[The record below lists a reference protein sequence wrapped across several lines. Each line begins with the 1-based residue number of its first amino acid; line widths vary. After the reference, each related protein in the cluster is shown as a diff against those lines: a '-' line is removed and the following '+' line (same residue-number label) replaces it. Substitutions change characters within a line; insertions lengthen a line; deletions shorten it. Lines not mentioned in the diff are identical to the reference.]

1 MMLVF
6 WHTLKVVE
14 NDKKNINQLD
24 LFGLTPEDKKEQ
36 LIKVKKRK
44 NLEVEKQKNLAE
56 ILIIIE
62 KERDFNEAV
71 KQTRIYLS
79 WGRNHKCNWIDEF
92 LVFQNDGIEGIESSI
107 IKEKGTRVYKF
118 KWILPLYEECVGSI
132 LNDHFRFPS
141 ERNFQIDNECYE
153 SLLESCDNLFDPSEG
168 YGKGDDIFAALSYD
182 GDSYNFDINDIS
194 FVRQK
199 NIITFQY
206 KLPKE
211 IDDIY
216 INDDQ
221 IFSDAMKYA
230 IT

>member
-6 WHTLKVVE
+6 WHTLVMVD

-24 LFGLTPEDKKEQ
+24 LFGFAPKDKKEQ

-44 NLEVEKQKNLAE
+44 NLAE
-56 ILIIIE
+56 ILNIAE
-62 KERDFNEAV
+62 KERDFNAAV

>member
-6 WHTLKVVE
+6 WHTLKVSE

-24 LFGLTPEDKKEQ
+24 LFGFAPKDKKEQ

-44 NLEVEKQKNLAE
+44 NLAE
-56 ILIIIE
+56 ILNIAE
-62 KERDFNEAV
+62 KERDFNAAV

>member
-6 WHTLKVVE
+6 WHTLLMVD

-24 LFGLTPEDKKEQ
+24 LFGFAPKDKKEQ

-44 NLEVEKQKNLAE
+44 NLAE
-56 ILIIIE
+56 ILNIAE
-62 KERDFNEAV
+62 KERDFNAAV